1 MYIMEFEEFLEDY
14 YRRFIDA
21 LESFDRSTLTP
32 VLKVFEDIAIS
43 GGTLWVAGNCGSAA
57 ISDHTVCD
65 STKWTYV
72 EWQPPLRSISLAS
85 NTPMITALANDLDYE
100 DVFSRQLTYYL
111 KPGDAVL
118 LVSSSGNSPNI
129 VKACEY
135 ANSRGIPTVAFVG
148 FHGGKLKEI
157 AKHTVWIP
165 VENYGISEDTHQS
178 LMHVITQYLRLQAE
192 QRIQD

>member
-43 GGTLWVAGNCGSAA
+43 SGTLWVAGNGGSAA

-72 EWQPPLRSISLAS
+72 EGQPPLRSISLAS